1 MDLDVDK
8 LNADKLHLIID
19 QLLDKH
25 KSNSYVYGR
34 LIHYIEHSLPAAL
47 ENASELH
54 KQREERRSLLSAN
67 RDEFTSRFLE
77 KNNYFY
83 SSQTEL
89 FLRYDGLHFVIQNE
103 DDIHHQILSAIS
115 SEKCLREWR
124 YKVTKN
130 IIKRIKERSPLNV
143 VPESGTIQF
152 VINTLCPYIFSTRNH
167 AKYFLTIIGECLGR
181 QSPPAPPAE
190 ADNILSSTDINFD
203 KTVCAQAVWADP
215 PLYIFP
221 VILKDIMREISNQCY
236 SYLGLANIFSN
247 IKYKYYDHNYSACR
261 LLNVERKWL
270 VKIPAPPNLTN
281 YMLDFLS
288 VAAHYYTRYGSAD
301 KFLQQCSDT
310 KLVEHAL
317 FLTKNTHDSIVT
329 TFIDKSLTFC
339 STGTIDM
346 KNMIFIWKKFLSERN
361 LPSIIFYDTLKTVL
375 NGKLNYDELK
385 DCFTCI
391 TSIHLPMVS
400 QFMQF
405 WEETILETEANDNLS
420 IRVDNLCDLFKTWAK
435 SSKPTNEMVLEIIQY
450 FYPDISILHDTYI
463 LNIKT
468 TFISGASNKG

>member
-1 MDLDVDK
+1 MADLVDANK
-8 LNADKLHLIID
+8 VDANKVDATKVDSLKLHTIID
-19 QLLDKH
+19 ELLIKH
-25 KSNSYVYGR
+25 KSNDYVYGR
-34 LIHYIEHSLPAAL
+34 LMHYIENLLPIAL
-47 ENASELH
+47 DNAIEVH
-54 KQREERRSLLSAN
+54 KQREERHLQLSAN

-89 FLRYDGLHFVIQNE
+89 FLRYDGLHVVVQNE
-103 DDIHHQILSAIS
+103 DDIHHQILTAIS

-130 IIKRIKERSPLNV
+130 IIKRIKERSALKV

-167 AKYFLTIIGECLGR
+167 AKYFLTIIGECLANKTMNDF
-181 QSPPAPPAE
+181 SISDAE
-190 ADNILSSTDINFD
+190 VADT
-203 KTVCAQAVWADP
+203 TTEAVP

-247 IKYKYYDHNYSACR
+247 IKYKYYDHNYNICR
-261 LLNVERKWL
+261 LLNIERKWL
-270 VKIPAPPNLTN
+270 VKIPAPPNLAN
-281 YMLDFLS
+281 YMLDFLC

-301 KFLQQCSDT
+301 KFLHQCSDT
-310 KLVEHAL
+310 KLVEHTL
-317 FLTKNTHDSIVT
+317 FLTKKTHDTIVS
-329 TFIDKSLTFC
+329 TFIDKSLIA
-339 STGTIDM
+339 SSSGTIDM
-346 KNMIFIWKKFLSERN
+346 KNMIFIWNKFLSERN

-375 NGKLNYDELK
+375 KSKLNYDEVK
-385 DCFTCI
+385 ECFVGI
-391 TSIHLPMVS
+391 TSIHLPLVS

-405 WEETILETEANDNLS
+405 WDETILETEANDNLS
-420 IRVDNLCDLFKTWAK
+420 IRVDILCDLFKTWAK
-435 SSKPTNEMVLEIIQY
+435 SSKPSNEIVLEIIQH
-450 FYPDISILHDTYI
+450 FYPDISILHNTYI

-468 TFISGASNKG
+468 TFNKG